1 MAADRQTVKVMALYS
16 IGLLGA
22 VALVAAGEDVARS
35 LGPAGVP
42 VLVGIA
48 ASWALTFAD
57 QAWKRTD
64 EAAREAHKFAAM
76 WGAPLA
82 MLALVVGLP
91 FLAATVFHDPPDFT
105 HGIDG
110 MSRWTLVLAGVFL
123 AGLAQGFGYLLAWT
137 GWWLKR
143 R

>member
-1 MAADRQTVKVMALYS
+1 MAPDRQTVKVMGLYS

-22 VALVAAGEDVARS
+22 LVLVAAGEGPARS

-82 MLALVVGLP
+82 MLALVAGLP
-91 FLAATVFHDPPDFT
+91 LLAATVFHAMPDFRR
-105 HGIDG
+105 GFDG
-110 MSRWTLVLAGVFL
+110 MSRWSLVIVGVFL
-123 AGLAQGFGYLLAWT
+123 AGLVQGLGYLLAWA
-137 GWWLKR
+137 GWWMKR